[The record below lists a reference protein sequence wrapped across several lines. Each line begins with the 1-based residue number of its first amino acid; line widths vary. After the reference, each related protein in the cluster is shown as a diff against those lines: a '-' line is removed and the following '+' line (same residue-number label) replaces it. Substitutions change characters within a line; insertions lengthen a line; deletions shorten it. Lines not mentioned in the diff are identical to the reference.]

1 MKRFL
6 LWALALIVAAG
17 AFIFVLAYY
26 DQSLSEQCVRGE
38 LQSRV
43 DACTTYISFFSWSDG
58 IDEAYHNR
66 GMAYKAMGE
75 TEKAI
80 ADLKISAGMNQP
92 GSSVSREALQDLG
105 ATP

>member
-1 MKRFL
+1 MKRFFK
-6 LWALALIVAAG
+6 WALALIVTAG
-17 AFIFVLAYY
+17 ALFFGLVYY
-26 DQSLSEQCVRGE
+26 DQSLSERCVRGE

-43 DACTTYISFFSWSDG
+43 DACTTYISFFSWADG

-80 ADLKISAGMNQP
+80 ADLRVSAGMNQP